1 MEQPGGEYLKEADE
15 INLLDYVKVIW
26 KHKIL
31 IIFIVCIVTAATAI
45 ISLLQTPIYEAK
57 AVIIPSGVVSKD
69 TGPASF
75 LASQF
80 GIAPPTTP
88 ISAEIVNILKSLTLK
103 EKIINRYNLLPLF
116 FGKKPSKE
124 QSGDDPMWA
133 GIRYLASITKVN
145 FIQRDNI
152 VEISIQ
158 FNDPKIVRDLVNYT
172 LAELNEHMSYE
183 AKRVANTNKKYLEVE
198 IDKVADPFIRAKIYG
213 LIAQQIETVM
223 MAELKENFAFKM
235 LDSPRIPDRRIKPKR
250 TQMVLIAFIVA
261 FFLGVMVAFVKEYTD
276 KIRNKN

>member
-1 MEQPGGEYLKEADE
+1 
-15 INLLDYVKVIW
+15 
-26 KHKIL
+26 
-31 IIFIVCIVTAATAI
+31 
-45 ISLLQTPIYEAK
+45 
-57 AVIIPSGVVSKD
+57 
-69 TGPASF
+69 
-75 LASQF
+75 
-80 GIAPPTTP
+80 
-88 ISAEIVNILKSLTLK
+88 
-103 EKIINRYNLLPLF
+103 
-116 FGKKPSKE
+116 
-124 QSGDDPMWA
+124 
-133 GIRYLASITKVN
+133 
-145 FIQRDNI
+145 
-152 VEISIQ
+152 
-158 FNDPKIVRDLVNYT
+158 
-172 LAELNEHMSYE
+172 MSYE